1 MVAELRWVSRGWVLG
16 RECRGRPAFSSSE
29 WKNQKAESLGLGA
42 LGRWWN
48 SGRERRVSGNCF
60 TVQEAALINHFL
72 YNLMTCYKFLKNLV
86 LTLEHKREIEPWLT
100 TVSPALG
107 CSLTID
113 EHCSAMEW
121 DRNPHWSR
129 LPFIPPLFLDIF
141 PSVTLDMHTLLYV
154 IRGLHIYKRT
164 AWKMLW
170 LQPVAAFRRIRNPQ
184 AKGDSNRSTA
194 RNKGGGYIKSK
205 LICNFK
211 IYCCNDL
218 EKKKLQ
224 IVVFLKIFLIWVS

>member
-16 RECRGRPAFSSSE
+16 RQCRGRSAFSSSE

-72 YNLMTCYKFLKNLV
+72 YNLVTCYKFLKNLV

-107 CSLTID
+107 YSLTID
-113 EHCSAMEW
+113 ELLLCYGMRQESPLIQVALY
-121 DRNPHWSR
+121 PSTVSR
-129 LPFIPPLFLDIF
+129 HFPLCYPSSSQISNLPT
-141 PSVTLDMHTLLYV
+141 STCTLCFM
-154 IRGLHIYKRT
+154 
-164 AWKMLW
+164 
-170 LQPVAAFRRIRNPQ
+170 
-184 AKGDSNRSTA
+184 SS
-194 RNKGGGYIKSK
+194 GGYTFTKEQLGKYFDFS
-205 LICNFK
+205 L
-211 IYCCNDL
+211 
-218 EKKKLQ
+218 
-224 IVVFLKIFLIWVS
+224 